1 MKKKSNWKKLLSLG
15 LVMVLTFSMA
25 ACGDKQ
31 NGGGSDSKNGNGK
44 EKNANA
50 SLAKEYVYR
59 GKDVDF
65 QTNGEDTNVAAF
77 RRNGDEIE
85 ILTVSYNYEEN
96 GSNQT
101 ITLHKMKHDGTVTDN
116 IEMELPQNNNGQ
128 GEDQEGNAALE
139 SGETVSGGE
148 MSITEKSVM
157 IPMPIDGEGD
167 ADADTDYNPEE
178 YYYEN
183 VNYGISA
190 LSEKYVFALQNKY
203 KDGYVNGEYIS
214 EQSNSICCWDKN
226 GKLQWVTPV
235 DMTEYQN
242 DEHYSYITS
251 AVALSDDSLGII
263 LSGDQSGMI
272 KIGADGSVSKLKKFS
287 SDRDVFSSEPSISV
301 KDDGTLLISY
311 YNDDWTK
318 QYITSYDPSKDSFG
332 TEYEIPAAARNQ
344 GFYNFCA
351 GVKYDVIF
359 ANSDGLFGFNLG
371 ETEIHKVMDYVNS
384 DLATDGLNNMVF
396 LDENSFVASYS
407 DPVNYQN
414 VFAVFTY
421 VKPEDIQEKNTIL
434 MAGVYIDMDE
444 KANVIRFN
452 KTNDNYRIVVTDY
465 SIYNTEEDYTQSYT
479 KLNNDIIAGN
489 IPDILVLDNGMPIDS
504 FIAKGIFANIDDLI
518 KNDEELSKLEFMDN
532 AFEAFRVDGA
542 LYRVIPRF
550 TVNTWLAKKSLVG
563 DRTSWTMDD
572 VKQAATKLTGEKT
585 IFGTEHGG
593 STREMF
599 MNQVMEF
606 CGRDFVDVNTGK
618 CNFDNKLFAD
628 LLEYA
633 KTLPSE
639 EENQSQDDEYWEEY
653 WEKYYT
659 QYRENRVLMM
669 PREIGDLNEMKYQ
682 MKGMIGEA
690 VSFVGFPTESGSGSF
705 IRANISYAIAD
716 KSANKDGAWQFLRFF
731 LTEDYQRNDNYT
743 YGYSYGMPVLKSI
756 VRESANKLMERPY
769 WEDENGNKNYYD
781 DTFYMNG
788 ESIILDP
795 FTQAE
800 ADQLF
805 DFICSVNKAGFF
817 DENVTKIVNE
827 EAGSFFS
834 GSKSAKDVAAMIQN
848 RVQLYVNENR

>member
-1 MKKKSNWKKLLSLG
+1 M
-15 LVMVLTFSMA
+15 
-25 ACGDKQ
+25 
-31 NGGGSDSKNGNGK
+31 
-44 EKNANA
+44 
-50 SLAKEYVYR
+50 
-59 GKDVDF
+59 
-65 QTNGEDTNVAAF
+65 
-77 RRNGDEIE
+77 
-85 ILTVSYNYEEN
+85 
-96 GSNQT
+96 
-101 ITLHKMKHDGTVTDN
+101 
-116 IEMELPQNNNGQ
+116 
-128 GEDQEGNAALE
+128 
-139 SGETVSGGE
+139 
-148 MSITEKSVM
+148 
-157 IPMPIDGEGD
+157 
-167 ADADTDYNPEE
+167 
-178 YYYEN
+178 
-183 VNYGISA
+183 
-190 LSEKYVFALQNKY
+190 
-203 KDGYVNGEYIS
+203 
-214 EQSNSICCWDKN
+214 
-226 GKLQWVTPV
+226 
-235 DMTEYQN
+235 
-242 DEHYSYITS
+242 
-251 AVALSDDSLGII
+251 
-263 LSGDQSGMI
+263 
-272 KIGADGSVSKLKKFS
+272 
-287 SDRDVFSSEPSISV
+287 
-301 KDDGTLLISY
+301 
-311 YNDDWTK
+311 
-318 QYITSYDPSKDSFG
+318 
-332 TEYEIPAAARNQ
+332 
-344 GFYNFCA
+344 
-351 GVKYDVIF
+351 
-359 ANSDGLFGFNLG
+359 
-371 ETEIHKVMDYVNS
+371 
-384 DLATDGLNNMVF
+384 
-396 LDENSFVASYS
+396 
-407 DPVNYQN
+407 
-414 VFAVFTY
+414 
-421 VKPEDIQEKNTIL
+421 
-434 MAGVYIDMDE
+434 
-444 KANVIRFN
+444 
-452 KTNDNYRIVVTDY
+452 TDY